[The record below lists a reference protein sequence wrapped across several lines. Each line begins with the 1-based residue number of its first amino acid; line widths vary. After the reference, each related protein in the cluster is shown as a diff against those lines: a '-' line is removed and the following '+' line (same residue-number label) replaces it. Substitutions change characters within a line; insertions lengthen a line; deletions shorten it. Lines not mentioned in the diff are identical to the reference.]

1 VVEDPRKIAGY
12 ARDALLKAGAEK
24 AQCLLTQS
32 DKHEMNV
39 DAGKLSL
46 LRTTFDTRLALT
58 ALDGQRRGTSAGN
71 QSDRAA
77 VDRAVAECLDIA
89 RASQPDEAHDIAAS
103 QPAASF
109 QAGDE
114 RPDLERMYFRL
125 DELLDEIR
133 SRHPKAVLRQA
144 YVDFTH
150 TRSYF
155 VNSNGVD
162 FAAHKGVYH
171 GVLMFSSKEDGKVSS
186 FNYTGFAVKNLDQ
199 PLLQCGSVA
208 TLLRQSGEQTSTR
221 PVDGKFV
228 GEVIITPDC
237 LGDTLYFL
245 VRSLSDFALV
255 SGTSI
260 YKDSLDQVIASPQL
274 TLHSRPVS
282 DEICDGYFVTG
293 DGYAA
298 ANSTV
303 VDQGVLKTFMLSLYG
318 ARKTG
323 KARSVNDGSAWVME
337 PGTTSLEDM
346 VKSVDRGVLMA
357 RFSGG
362 SPSNNGDF
370 SGVAKNS
377 YLIEDGRIAYPLS
390 ETMVS
395 GNFAGMLRS
404 IRAVSTE
411 RVNYGQA
418 ILPWVVASG
427 VTISGK

>member
-1 VVEDPRKIAGY
+1 MEAPKKIAEY
-12 ARDALLKAGAEK
+12 ARDALLKAGAAK

-58 ALDGQRRGTSAGN
+58 ALDGQRKGTSAGN

-77 VDRAVAECLDIA
+77 VDRAVGECLAIA
-89 RASQPDEAHDIAAS
+89 RASQPDEAHDIAEA
-103 QPAASF
+103 QRAAAF
-109 QAGDE
+109 TAGNE
-114 RPDLERMYFRL
+114 RPDLGRMYFCL
-125 DELLDEIR
+125 DELLQEIR
-133 SRHPKAVLRQA
+133 VRYPKAVLRQA

-150 TRSYF
+150 TRSYL
-155 VNSNGVD
+155 VNSHGVD
-162 FAAHKGVYH
+162 FTAHKGVYH
-171 GVLMFSSKEDGKVSS
+171 CVLMFSSKENGKVSS
-186 FNYTGFAVKNLDQ
+186 FNYTGFAVKDLDQ
-199 PLLQCGSVA
+199 PLLLCGSVD
-208 TLLRQSGEQTSTR
+208 TLLRQSGEQTSTQ
-221 PVDGKFV
+221 PAHGKFV
-228 GEVIITPDC
+228 GDLIITPDC

-245 VRSLSDFALV
+245 VRSLSDFAMV

-260 YKDSLDQVIASPQL
+260 YKDSLDQAIASPQL
-274 TLHSRPVS
+274 TIHSRPVS
-282 DEICDGYFVTG
+282 EEICDGYFVTG

-298 ANSTV
+298 ANSTM
-303 VDQGVLKTFMLSLYG
+303 VDKGVLKTFMLSLYG

-323 KARSVNDGSAWVME
+323 KARSVNDGSAWVIE
-337 PGTTSLEDM
+337 PGTTPLEDM
-346 VKSVDRGVLMA
+346 IKSVQKGVLMA

-362 SPSNNGDF
+362 TPSNNGDF

-377 YLIEDGRIAYPLS
+377 YLIEDGQLAYPLS

-395 GNFAGMLRS
+395 GNFAELLKS
-404 IRAVSTE
+404 IRAVSTQ

-418 ILPWVVASG
+418 VLPWVAASG